1 MKNPVNI
8 CRLLRLNQ
16 YRNLTRKAEE
26 KVYLRNDKKDPD
38 RLSVRERGLKSTL
51 FWVGIVSGGRVVV
64 VNVSMLQSCEECS
77 EEFCHGGCMKFEYEK
92 HKVILK

>member
-1 MKNPVNI
+1 MNGCFISLQLCPIFSLKAIGKDNYITEENPVTV

-38 RLSVRERGLKSTL
+38 RKSVKERGLKSTL
-51 FWVGIVSGGRVVV
+51 FWVKSV
-64 VNVSMLQSCEECS
+64 
-77 EEFCHGGCMKFEYEK
+77 K
-92 HKVILK
+92 

>member
-1 MKNPVNI
+1 M
-8 CRLLRLNQ
+8 RLNQ

-38 RLSVRERGLKSTL
+38 RQNLRERGLKSTL
-51 FWVGIVSGGRVVV
+51 FWVRFVPGEGRWS
-64 VNVSMLQSCEECS
+64 VNVTVPQSCEECS

-92 HKVILK
+92 HKVKLRH

>member
-1 MKNPVNI
+1 MTV

-38 RLSVRERGLKSTL
+38 RKSVKEMGLKSTL
-51 FWVGIVSGGRVVV
+51 FWVSEVCEVREGLRFVKMFLCSAVV
-64 VNVSMLQSCEECS
+64 
-77 EEFCHGGCMKFEYEK
+77 
-92 HKVILK
+92 

>member
-1 MKNPVNI
+1 MVGHPGIDYMTI

-38 RLSVRERGLKSTL
+38 RKSVKEMGLKWTL
-51 FWVGIVSGGRVVV
+51 FWVKSV
-64 VNVSMLQSCEECS
+64 
-77 EEFCHGGCMKFEYEK
+77 K
-92 HKVILK
+92 